1 MQTQRGEYHV
11 KSEAKTGV
19 MPLPAKEY
27 QGLPATPR
35 SWERDIEQALSLRAS
50 GKNQLCQHLH
60 FRLPASETNVRKQI
74 SVSFKPP
81 SLWYFVNCS
90 PEKLTQ
96 MNIAMWHSVLRSEM
110 CFEKQKV
117 ILPETRICSL
127 CHFVIWKFHLVYVLI
142 LNTMKCHYV
151 AHICVLFFWLTFKM
165 PIWFLWKIIKP
176 SRARWSLGKPI
187 REEKKKRIQICP
199 HSFWPKHWKIFQ
211 QQWTQYDFFL
221 YLLPPLFPEIA
232 ETLQNPIWVPQ
243 IVPCNPDLVVP
254 SHRFF

>member
-11 KSEAKTGV
+11 KSEAETGV

-35 SWERDIEQALSLRAS
+35 SWERDIEQAFSLRAS
-50 GKNQLCQHLH
+50 GKNQLCQHLR

-81 SLWYFVNCS
+81 SLWCFVNCS

-187 REEKKKRIQICP
+187 REEKKKNPNMSPFIL
-199 HSFWPKHWKIFQ
+199 
-211 QQWTQYDFFL
+211 TQTL
-221 YLLPPLFPEIA
+221 KNLPATVNSVWLLPLSPATSFSWDRWDSPESNLGPPNCSMQPRLSSAI
-232 ETLQNPIWVPQ
+232 T
-243 IVPCNPDLVVP
+243 
-254 SHRFF
+254 

>member
-1 MQTQRGEYHV
+1 M
-11 KSEAKTGV
+11 
-19 MPLPAKEY
+19 
-27 QGLPATPR
+27 
-35 SWERDIEQALSLRAS
+35 
-50 GKNQLCQHLH
+50 
-60 FRLPASETNVRKQI
+60 RKQI

-81 SLWYFVNCS
+81 SLWYFVNSS

-142 LNTMKCHYV
+142 LKTMKCHYV

-187 REEKKKRIQICP
+187 KEEKKKESKYVPIHFDPNTGKSSSNSELSMTSSFVSCHLFFLRSLRLSRIQFG
-199 HSFWPKHWKIFQ
+199 SPK
-211 QQWTQYDFFL
+211 
-221 YLLPPLFPEIA
+221 LFMQPR
-232 ETLQNPIWVPQ
+232 L
-243 IVPCNPDLVVP
+243 
-254 SHRFF
+254 